1 MPQFQPDTDRAISM
15 AKSKLV
21 DPIIAADVAAAS
33 AALRDTEL
41 RMADTLERM
50 KRAEHRCLKSA
61 DLARKS
67 QERIDATFER
77 LARRA
82 VNDLYREAA
91 GGG

>member
-33 AALRDTEL
+33 AALRDAER

-61 DLARKS
+61 DL
-67 QERIDATFER
+67 DATFER

-82 VNDLYREAA
+82 INDLCR
-91 GGG
+91 